1 MPMFHSRA
9 VWSMEA
15 VATFTEQ
22 CSGRGNRNEGEKNTR
37 NARAIH
43 GYWNGYHWLSS
54 SINSILSSTLP
65 QHEFLAYLATA
76 CKANCSSHHLALSH
90 STKHARRKKG
100 SLKLSSKYLPQCPP
114 AAYYAPEF
122 SRARS
127 FQMQRHPAQKS
138 SLISF
143 SLAKKENEE
152 HFFSMCLR
160 NYPAPANRD
169 NLSEMAGVS
178 AKSMIRSS
186 DFARAVEFL
195 THALHGGIAAPV
207 ACFKAR

>member
-1 MPMFHSRA
+1 MKGRKTQGTQGLSMAIGMAIIGYPVASIASLVLPCHS
-9 VWSMEA
+9 M
-15 VATFTEQ
+15 
-22 CSGRGNRNEGEKNTR
+22 
-37 NARAIH
+37 
-43 GYWNGYHWLSS
+43 
-54 SINSILSSTLP
+54 NSWPTLP
-65 QHEFLAYLATA
+65 LLARPTVPRTTWHCRTA
-76 CKANCSSHHLALSH
+76 PSMPGV
-90 STKHARRKKG
+90 KKG